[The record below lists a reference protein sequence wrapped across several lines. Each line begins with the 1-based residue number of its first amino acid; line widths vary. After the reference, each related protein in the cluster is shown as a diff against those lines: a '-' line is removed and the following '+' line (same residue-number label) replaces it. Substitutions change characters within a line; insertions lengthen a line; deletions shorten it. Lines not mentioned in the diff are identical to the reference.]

1 MNWTPMTD
9 IVIDS
14 WAWIEY
20 LDGSEIG
27 SKVRNVIMDERNNLY
42 THVISIAE
50 IVSKEKRRKK
60 DAETAWRAVTSLSKV
75 LKIDES
81 DSKAVGLLHAE
92 IKNKNKNK
100 NRNFGLA
107 DSFVLH
113 AARKLSG
120 RVLTCDPDF
129 KGIAEAM
136 LLR

>member
-1 MNWTPMTD
+1 MTD

-20 LDGSEIG
+20 LDGSDLG
-27 SKVRNVIMDERNNLY
+27 SKVRDVIKDERNNLY

-60 DAETAWRAVTSLSKV
+60 DPETAWRAVTSLSKI
-75 LKIDES
+75 LRIDES
-81 DSKAVGLLHAE
+81 DSKAVGFLHAE
-92 IKNKNKNK
+92 IKTKNK
-100 NRNFGLA
+100 NFGLA

-113 AARKLSG
+113 AAKKLKG
-120 RVLTCDPDF
+120 RVLSGDPDF
-129 KGIAEAM
+129 RGIADAI

>member
-1 MNWTPMTD
+1 M
-9 IVIDS
+9 
-14 WAWIEY
+14 
-20 LDGSEIG
+20 
-27 SKVRNVIMDERNNLY
+27 
-42 THVISIAE
+42 ISIAE

-60 DAETAWRAVTSLSKV
+60 DAETAWRAVASLSKV

-92 IKNKNKNK
+92 NKNKNK